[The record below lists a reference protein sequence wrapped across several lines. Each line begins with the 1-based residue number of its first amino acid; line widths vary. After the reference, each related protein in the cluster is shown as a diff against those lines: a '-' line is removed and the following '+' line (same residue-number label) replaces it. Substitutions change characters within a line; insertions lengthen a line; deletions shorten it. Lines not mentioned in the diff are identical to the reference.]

1 MSDKQPKLSKSQ
13 HNPHRRSHHSRPAS
27 RPAKSP
33 HSRRGRSRS
42 RPARRARSTSVRL
55 QPRTI
60 TPSRIHSQ
68 SRSRP
73 RRQVNR
79 RDIPFYI
86 ASNGQ
91 HGHSIPTV
99 IADALRK
106 QDQEQN
112 EALTSTNLGY
122 RPPTP
127 PPEVNAQGNAM
138 TAAPSG
144 PGLKRRPSSSPA
156 AANARRRR
164 RRPRRPRQRSVPS
177 EQDEPIPP
185 PRPQPA
191 PLYPPRPVSPPY
203 SFFGIIRA
211 KAEKDNQAREAKKK
225 REKREQRKLRKG
237 TQGKQ
242 LDVDKG
248 ADSPK
253 RAKGPG
259 TKASS
264 NTPSKRSNS
273 APPLSRSPVQEAQY
287 PDQPYDDQTR
297 TGSQRGQPQRQKQG
311 KQRHKKHRRHSREQ
325 PHRRQKRRSR
335 YVMRDFFASLRR
347 KLGNLF
353 RFTSPAASAPAQ
365 SAQPRANFDNSS
377 PTKDP
382 FGAQYQ
388 KGESKTVGG
397 QQSQQRRSR
406 RRVDSTRQPLPYF
419 MHGGRSPANSWHS
432 RLSIPGS
439 TRRFTTTVESAPG
452 SRAPSPVRPTEEEDP
467 GLAPTAGGPY
477 PQRFSYHT
485 SASAISIFA
494 RRFMGPF
501 MSESSDPSTLDNNGL
516 GQRRLSW
523 RSHKLLTAGSKPVTP
538 PSSRNPSPG
547 VRGRSAD
554 RGQRVSM
561 PGAYRSFSSSSMGLR
576 GLYPSSNR
584 KSRSV
589 SPHRVL
595 SPVTS
600 PLSSPASS
608 PDYGL
613 TELFATPPE
622 AWSPLDGS
630 PVRMSSPDYG
640 IQRLF
645 ASTPGSSGSNFG
657 LRRLFSD

>member
-1 MSDKQPKLSKSQ
+1 MSHKQPKQSKPQ
-13 HNPHRRSHHSRPAS
+13 HRPRHHS

-55 QPRTI
+55 HSRPI
-60 TPSRIHSQ
+60 PSSRIQSQ

-73 RRQVNR
+73 RRPVNR

-112 EALTSTNLGY
+112 EALTATNLGN

-127 PPEVNAQGNAM
+127 PPDANAQGNAM
-138 TAAPSG
+138 TAAPPG

-156 AANARRRR
+156 AANTRPRRR
-164 RRPRRPRQRSVPS
+164 RRPRARQHSVPS
-177 EQDEPIPP
+177 EQEEPIPP

-191 PLYPPRPVSPPY
+191 PFYPPRPASPPY

-211 KAEKDNQAREAKKK
+211 KAERENQEREAKKK
-225 REKREQRKLRKG
+225 REKREQRKLKKEARGKPTGGIQG
-237 TQGKQ
+237 TN
-242 LDVDKG
+242 
-248 ADSPK
+248 SPK
-253 RAKGPG
+253 RAKAAA
-259 TKASS
+259 TKGASKP
-264 NTPSKRSNS
+264 PSKRSNS
-273 APPLSRSPVQEAQY
+273 APPLSRTPVQEAQY
-287 PDQPYDDQTR
+287 HDQPHGSQTS
-297 TGSQRGQPQRQKQG
+297 TGSQRGQHQRQKQA
-311 KQRHKKHRRHSREQ
+311 KQRHKKHRRHSGEQ

-347 KLGNLF
+347 KLGSLF
-353 RFTSPAASAPAQ
+353 RFTLPAASTPGP
-365 SAQPRANFDNSS
+365 SAQPRGDADSAT
-377 PTKDP
+377 PTKEASS
-382 FGAQYQ
+382 AQQ
-388 KGESKTVGG
+388 SKTLGG
-397 QQSQQRRSR
+397 QSQQQRRGR
-406 RRVDSTRQPLPYF
+406 KRVDSTRQPLPYF

-432 RLSIPGS
+432 RLSRPGS

-452 SRAPSPVRPTEEEDP
+452 SRAPSPARPIEEEY
-467 GLAPTAGGPY
+467 PTVSSAAGGLY
-477 PQRFSYHT
+477 PPRFSHH
-485 SASAISIFA
+485 SSSSAISIFA

-501 MSESSDPSTLDNNGL
+501 LSESSDPSTLDNNGL

-547 VRGRSAD
+547 VRGRSVD
-554 RGQRVSM
+554 RGHRVSI
-561 PGAYRSFSSSSMGLR
+561 PGEYRSFSSSSMGLR

-584 KSRSV
+584 KSRSA
-589 SPHRVL
+589 SPRRIL
-595 SPVTS
+595 SPVES
-600 PLSSPASS
+600 PIPSPASS

-622 AWSPLDGS
+622 AWSPIDGS
-630 PVRMSSPDYG
+630 PVRLSSPDYG
-640 IQRLF
+640 LQRLF

-657 LRRLFSD
+657 LRRIFGD